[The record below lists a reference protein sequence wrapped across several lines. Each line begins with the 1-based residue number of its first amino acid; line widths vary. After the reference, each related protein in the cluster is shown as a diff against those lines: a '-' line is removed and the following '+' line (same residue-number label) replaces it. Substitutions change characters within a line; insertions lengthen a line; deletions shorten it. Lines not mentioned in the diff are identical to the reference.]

1 MKGKN
6 IVVIMS
12 DEHNPAF
19 MGCSGHPFIKTPNLD
34 ALAARGARFPNAY
47 TPSPICVPARAA
59 FATGHR
65 VHQTRHWDNA
75 MPYVGDPQGWGHVLQ
90 QQGINVE
97 SIGKLHYRNEE
108 DPVGFDA
115 EHIPMHVVGG
125 HGMVWAS
132 IRDPYLPVAGRKRML
147 GDRIG
152 MGESPYTSY
161 DRSVTDRT
169 LEWLRAAAD
178 RGEPFVLYVGLVAP
192 HFPLIAPREF
202 FDLYDARQ
210 IPDAK
215 LHPKDGYERHPWVQA
230 YAEFERSE
238 DTFESEDERVNA
250 FLAYYGLCSFLDSNV
265 GRIVDALGALGL
277 ADSTHV
283 VYTSDHGDNVGA
295 RGLWGKSTLYQ
306 ESVGIP
312 MILAGPDV
320 SPSVCDTAVDLLDLY
335 PTILQGVG
343 VDPTPHMGTRPGQSL
358 FDIARQPVDDD
369 RAVLSEYHAA
379 GSNTAGFML
388 RKGPWK
394 YHHYVRFQPELFNL
408 ESDPGELHDLA
419 GEPAYAA
426 VLAGMKAALYAIC
439 NPEEVDRQA
448 KADQAALIERM
459 GGPEAASTMGSSGAT
474 PAPKVEQ
481 AA

>member
-34 ALAARGARFPNAY
+34 ALAARGTRFPNAY

-90 QQGINVE
+90 QQGISVE
-97 SIGKLHYRNEE
+97 SIGKLHYRNEA

-161 DRSVTDRT
+161 DRSVTDRS

-202 FDLYDARQ
+202 FDLYEARQ
-210 IPDAK
+210 IPHAK

-265 GRIVDALGALGL
+265 GRIVDALDALGL

-320 SPSVCDTAVDLLDLY
+320 SPSVCDTSVDLLDLY
-335 PTILQGVG
+335 PTILQAVG
-343 VDPTPHMGTRPGQSL
+343 VDPTPHMGTRQGLSL

-369 RAVLSEYHAA
+369 RAILSEYHAA

-439 NPEEVDRQA
+439 NPEDVDRQA

>member
-34 ALAARGARFPNAY
+34 ALAARGTRFPNAY

-90 QQGINVE
+90 QQGISVE
-97 SIGKLHYRNEE
+97 SIGKLHYRNEA

-152 MGESPYTSY
+152 VGESPYTSY
-161 DRSVTDRT
+161 DRSVTDRS

-202 FDLYDARQ
+202 FDLYEARQ
-210 IPDAK
+210 IPHAK

-265 GRIVDALGALGL
+265 GRIVDALDALGL

-320 SPSVCDTAVDLLDLY
+320 SPSVCDTSVDLLDLY
-335 PTILQGVG
+335 PTILQAVG
-343 VDPTPHMGTRPGQSL
+343 VDPTPHMGTRQGLSL

-369 RAVLSEYHAA
+369 RAILSEYHAA

-439 NPEEVDRQA
+439 NPEDVDRQA